1 MSEHLIIYLDE
12 SGDLGFDFDNTRTS
26 QFLVIALLV
35 CYDSDANI
43 NTLRSVKN
51 TLKNKVSKNINEL
64 KGSSLALP
72 IKKYFLGQMR
82 KCSNWYLSAA
92 IADKKIWLRNHKANN
107 HYELKK
113 KMLYDEIAKRV
124 FSQLTDIDRATHIDV
139 VIDRSK
145 NKDEI
150 GEFDTAVITAVR
162 DRINKN
168 AQLSIRH
175 RNSHEELGLQ
185 AIDVFCSGLGRKY
198 EKNDIAVTGCIN
210 PLKNGE
216 QHALKKCA

>member
-1 MSEHLIIYLDE
+1 VSQNLIIYLDE
-12 SGDLGFDFDNTRTS
+12 SGDLGFDFQYPKTS

-35 CYDSDANI
+35 CYDLDANA

-51 TLKNKVSKNINEL
+51 TLKNKTSKNSNEL
-64 KGSSLALP
+64 KGNALALP
-72 IKKYFLGQMR
+72 IKKYFLSQMR

-92 IADKKIWLRNHKANN
+92 IADKKTWLRNHKANN
-107 HYELKK
+107 HHELQKK
-113 KMLYDEIAKRV
+113 VLYDEIAKRV
-124 FSQLTDIDRATHIDV
+124 FSQLTDIDIATHIDI

-150 GEFDTAVITAVR
+150 REFDTAVIAAVR

-168 AQLSIRH
+168 AYLKIRH
-175 RNSHEELGLQ
+175 RSSHEELGLQ

-198 EKNDIAVTGCIN
+198 EKNDITWYTEFSDKIMSETIH
-210 PLKNGE
+210 KF
-216 QHALKKCA
+216 

>member
-12 SGDLGFDFDNTRTS
+12 SGDLGFDFKNTKTS
-26 QFLVIALLV
+26 QFLIIALLV
-35 CYDSDANI
+35 CYDQDANA
-43 NTLRSVKN
+43 NTLRSIKK
-51 TLKNKVSKNINEL
+51 TLKNKVSQNKNEL
-64 KGSSLALP
+64 KGSALALP

-92 IADKKIWLRNHKANN
+92 IADKKTWLRNHKANN

-113 KMLYDEIAKRV
+113 KVLYDEIAKRV
-124 FSQLTDIDRATHIDV
+124 FSQLTDIDSATHIDI

-145 NKDEI
+145 NKGEI
-150 GEFDTAVITAVR
+150 GEFDSAVIAAVR

-168 AQLSIRH
+168 AYLSIRH
-175 RNSHEELGLQ
+175 SSSQEELGLQ

-198 EKNDIAVTGCIN
+198 EKNDLVWYTEFSDKIMSETIH
-210 PLKNGE
+210 KF
-216 QHALKKCA
+216 